1 MQLVH
6 QQKDILFY
14 DLMSLMKL
22 TTVFLLRRNEA
33 LVRNFGIPGNVLG
46 EVQWFSTQISDNT
59 FGVTPKSIDKDNIM
73 KIVVILHTFGDFTK
87 ART

>member
-46 EVQWFSTQISDNT
+46 KVQWFSTQISDNT

-87 ART
+87 SHT